1 MKYLQ
6 KEHECLLFSF
16 TTLSFP
22 LCVVQSVL
30 HKHDRRQQEG
40 EQGEINRQ
48 KRVKMTRKGLIHCN
62 YTTSLA
68 LRHPMIP
75 QLQDP
80 PIHLREQRQ
89 TARSEQRGAV
99 RSEKHKV

>member
-16 TTLSFP
+16 TALSFP
-22 LCVVQSVL
+22 LCVVLSVL

-40 EQGEINRQ
+40 AQGEINRQ

-62 YTTSLA
+62 YTTSETS
-68 LRHPMIP
+68 H
-75 QLQDP
+75 DP
-80 PIHLREQRQ
+80 AASGPSDPSQGAATDDQ
-89 TARSEQRGAV
+89 VGAV
-99 RSEKHKV
+99 WCREK